1 MTANEFGSQLAG
13 LEQNL
18 VKFAYRFNLK
28 KDDIKDL
35 VQETFLKALK
45 NRDKFV
51 DSEKFKTWTFTI
63 MRNIFVDNYR
73 SGAIKKT
80 VSYSANDSIFENYP
94 EPVGTDDPD
103 SNYSAFELNQ
113 IIDQLNDT
121 LRIPFR
127 MYVNGYKYI
136 EIAEKLNIK
145 IGTVKK
151 RIFLSRYQLM
161 KKFNTHFK

>member
-28 KDDIKDL
+28 KDDINDL
-35 VQETFLKALK
+35 VQETFLKALN
-45 NRDKFV
+45 NREKFV
-51 DSEKFKTWTFTI
+51 DSEKFKTWAFTI

-73 SGAIKKT
+73 SSAVKKT
-80 VSYSANDSIFENYP
+80 VSFSMYDSIFEHHS
-94 EPVGTDDPD
+94 EPVGSEDME
-103 SNYSAFELNQ
+103 SNYSAFEINQ
-113 IIDQLNDT
+113 IVDQLNDT

-151 RIFLSRYQLM
+151 RIFLSRSQLM